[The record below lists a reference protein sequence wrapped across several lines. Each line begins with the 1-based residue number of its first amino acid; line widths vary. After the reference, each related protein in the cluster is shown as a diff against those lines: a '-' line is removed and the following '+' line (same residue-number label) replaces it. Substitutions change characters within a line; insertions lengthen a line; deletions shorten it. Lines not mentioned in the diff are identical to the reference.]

1 MMIGRRHL
9 KENDCPYFH
18 GDTFMVQGAFLVVSD
33 TLGVEWGFP
42 DWVTNTIKGRIE
54 NKVDLCLCF

>member
-1 MMIGRRHL
+1 MIVPISMETL
-9 KENDCPYFH
+9 LWI
-18 GDTFMVQGAFLVVSD
+18 QGAFLVVSD